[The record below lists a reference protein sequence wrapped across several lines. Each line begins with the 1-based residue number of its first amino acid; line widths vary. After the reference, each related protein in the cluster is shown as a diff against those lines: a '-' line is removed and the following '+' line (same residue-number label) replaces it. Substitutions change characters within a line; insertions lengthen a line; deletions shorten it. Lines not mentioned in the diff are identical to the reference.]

1 MKLTVLRLMTA
12 ALLLFAAARAE
23 DLPLLGLAHAGV
35 RVTSLETARPFYEK
49 VLGLEEAFRITGPG
63 GAVTA
68 AYFKVNDDEFLKL
81 IPGLQSNDLVPMTH
95 IAFRTSSAEKAR
107 RILLARGLSPSP
119 VEVLPHGQGK
129 SFRLGPL
136 PGQKLEYL
144 EFVEYTRDSQ
154 QRKARG
160 KALGA
165 RRMAVE
171 LQHAGIVTID
181 MAAAREFY
189 TKALGFR
196 ETWSRT
202 NAGRVVLV
210 HLRLPGKSGD
220 YVEIVNRGG
229 VALDREIAGEAGH
242 FAFQVPDAR
251 ATHQVGLERG
261 QEYRRQEPRFG
272 RDERWQCNL
281 FDTDGTRVEF
291 MQPRDPAKKTPVPP
305 AVVP

>member
-1 MKLTVLRLMTA
+1 MKISLLVLVTA
-12 ALLLFAAARAE
+12 ALLFSQEPQGE
-23 DLPLLGLAHAGV
+23 DLPLLGLAHVGV
-35 RVTSLETARPFYEK
+35 RVTSLEAARPFYEK
-49 VLGLEEAFRITGPG
+49 VLGLEEAFRINGPD

-81 IPGLQSNDLVPMTH
+81 IPGLQGSDLVPMTH
-95 IAFRTSSAEKAR
+95 IAFRTSDAEKAR

-119 VEVLPHGQGK
+119 VEVLPQGQGR
-129 SFRLGPL
+129 SFRLGSL

-165 RRMAVE
+165 KRMATE
-171 LQHAGIVTID
+171 LQHAGIVTLD

-196 ETWSRT
+196 ESWSRT
-202 NAGRVVLV
+202 NSGRLVLV
-210 HLRLPGKSGD
+210 HLRLPGTSGD
-220 YVEIVNRGG
+220 YVEIVNRDG
-229 VALDREIAGEAGH
+229 ASLNREIAGEAGH
-242 FAFQVPDAR
+242 FAFQVPDAK

-261 QEYRRQEPRFG
+261 KDFRRQEPRFG

-281 FDTDGTRVEF
+281 FDSDGTRAEF
-291 MQPRDPAKKTPVPP
+291 MQPRDPSKKTPVPP
-305 AVVP
+305 AVIP